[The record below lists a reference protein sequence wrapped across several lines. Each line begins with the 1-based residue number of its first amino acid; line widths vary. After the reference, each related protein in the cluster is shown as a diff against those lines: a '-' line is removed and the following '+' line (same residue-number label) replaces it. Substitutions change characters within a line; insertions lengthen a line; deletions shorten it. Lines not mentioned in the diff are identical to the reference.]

1 MSKTSKTAFGGIM
14 IALSVVVLM
23 PTVFELFVYALPA
36 IAGIITMVCVIEI
49 NKKWAFG
56 VYAATAVLS
65 LLIVSNK
72 EAPVVYAAFFGFYP
86 ILKSLLETKA
96 GKVLEFVA
104 KFAFFNVAIA
114 VYLLIMTKV
123 FGVPFNVLMD
133 LDSLSGFMAKY
144 AVPIMLVIGN
154 VIFVLYDFMLTKI
167 ATLYLMVWHKRVK
180 RIFNF
185 K

>member
-1 MSKTSKTAFGGIM
+1 MSKTSKTAFGAMM
-14 IALSVVVLM
+14 IALSVIMLM

-36 IAGIITMVCVIEI
+36 IAGMITMICVIEL

-86 ILKSLLETKA
+86 ILKSLLETKV
-96 GKVLEFVA
+96 GKVVEYIL
-104 KFAFFNVAIA
+104 KFAIFNVSICA
-114 VYLLIMTKV
+114 YLLIMTKV
-123 FGVPFNVLMD
+123 FGVSFSTLMD
-133 LDSLSGFMAKY
+133 LDSLSGFMATY
-144 AVPIMLVIGN
+144 AIPILTIIAN
-154 VIFVLYDFMLTKI
+154 VFFAMYDFMLTKI
-167 ATLYLMVWHKRVK
+167 ATLYLIVWHKRVK